1 MNSQNG
7 SLLSL
12 KLGTGRT
19 ITAPCM
25 YHLVERYG
33 SFGPPPKN
41 ECTQHTD
48 TCSSKRSHMQMFI
61 RRKRWNETRINM
73 EPTYLAFITSKLLRH
88 RSVGSRDAFVRGM
101 SDSEGMAGPSALPP
115 LLYGENQ
122 GRLWVLPVLPDTE
135 KWSGISMSCFPWTTA
150 RDGSLRGGYKIKWK
164 KKLWFQK
171 NSVTHIHIHL
181 GCLTDWLAISGP
193 SSSSISYLC
202 MWLDVTYWP
211 KMLNLW
217 WYDKPGEI
225 KSQEVKHIFFNF

>member
-33 SFGPPPKN
+33 SFWPPPKN

-88 RSVGSRDAFVRGM
+88 SAVSPCCRQRVSAAGM
-101 SDSEGMAGPSALPP
+101 HLLGEWVILKAWRVPQHYLPFYTGRTKEGFGF
-115 LLYGENQ
+115 
-122 GRLWVLPVLPDTE
+122 
-135 KWSGISMSCFPWTTA
+135 C
-150 RDGSLRGGYKIKWK
+150 
-164 KKLWFQK
+164 
-171 NSVTHIHIHL
+171 
-181 GCLTDWLAISGP
+181 P
-193 SSSSISYLC
+193 SSQTQKSDQAFQWVVSLGPPRA
-202 MWLDVTYWP
+202 MA
-211 KMLNLW
+211 LW
-217 WYDKPGEI
+217 GAGI
-225 KSQEVKHIFFNF
+225 K